1 MNPTASPADL
11 RPASTPEDVPVPA
24 RNPLPSWKSEARS
37 RVSAHRARAGRVP
50 ENQPA
55 LPGMENALT
64 PASIAARVAER
75 YSRIPSWR
83 ETLARQAAAAAA
95 AAETAVPQP
104 EPEPTPAPAPQPIQQ
119 ELLRY
124 SVSSD
129 SLPAVPVTPL
139 QARVPTA
146 AHPHHDPEV
155 SDPFEEALVEPTR
168 PLPARLLATPREL
181 VAPRK
186 ARPHLAEGPLHE
198 DDGPAFRSAAPAL
211 PEGEGPRYPSMSPA
225 PMHPSQP
232 QPDAPI
238 RRGPLRTQWLS
249 IELDAEAAPRA
260 DRRAAEPSRPAVL
273 HVASFED
280 RAMAA
285 VVDIGLVASAF
296 LLFVGVFA
304 FSTTHFPSGR
314 VALAGAAAIL
324 VTMGLLYQYLFFT
337 VTDATPG
344 MRYARIALCTFED
357 ENPTRNTMRARI
369 AALLLSAMP
378 LGLGFLW
385 AVFDED
391 SLGWHDRI
399 TRTYQRSYRDLE
411 D

>member
-1 MNPTASPADL
+1 M
-11 RPASTPEDVPVPA
+11 PA

-37 RVSAHRARAGRVP
+37 RVSAHRARAGKVP

-75 YSRIPSWR
+75 YARIPSWR

-95 AAETAVPQP
+95 AAETAAPQP
-104 EPEPTPAPAPQPIQQ
+104 EPEPTPVPAPQPVQQ

-129 SLPAVPVTPL
+129 SLPAAPVTPL
-139 QARVPTA
+139 QARVSATP
-146 AHPHHDPEV
+146 HPLQDADV
-155 SDPFEEALVEPTR
+155 FDPFEEAIVEPTS
-168 PLPARLLATPREL
+168 PLPVRLIETPREL

-186 ARPHLAEGPLHE
+186 ARPRLAEGPLCE
-198 DDGPAFRSAAPAL
+198 EANPAPA
-211 PEGEGPRYPSMSPA
+211 PASAPGERTTVETPLLRSDPD
-225 PMHPSQP
+225 SQP
-232 QPDAPI
+232 SRA
-238 RRGPLRTQWLS
+238 PLRPQWLA
-249 IELDAEAAPRA
+249 IELDGETTARKE
-260 DRRAAEPSRPAVL
+260 RRASEPSSHATL

-285 VVDIGLVASAF
+285 LVDIGIVASAF
-296 LLFVGVFA
+296 LLFVGIFA
-304 FSTTHFPSGR
+304 FSTTHFPTGR

-324 VTMGLLYQYLFFT
+324 VAMGLLYQYLFFT
-337 VTDATPG
+337 LTDATPG
-344 MRYARIALCTFED
+344 MRYAQIALCTFED
-357 ENPTRNTMRARI
+357 ENPGRNTMRARI
-369 AALLLSAMP
+369 AALLLSALP

-391 SLGWHDRI
+391 ALGWHDRI

-411 D
+411 E